1 MMANERTG
9 IINSITKN
17 MDIIAALGVIGI
29 VAMIILPLHP
39 TALDLF
45 LTFNITL
52 SIIIMLLTMFTKS
65 ILEFTVFPTLLLV
78 TTLFRLAL
86 NMSSTR
92 LILSEGQAG
101 KVILAFGSFV
111 ARDNYVVGAI
121 LFIIIVVVQFIVI
134 TNGAGRVAE
143 VAARFTLDAMPGK
156 QMSIDADLNAGVIDD
171 NQARVRREN
180 LQLEADFYGAMDGA
194 SKFVKGDAIAGI
206 VIVLVNF
213 IGGII
218 IFAWQKDVPVLEA
231 VQKFGILTIGDGLV
245 SQVPAL
251 LISTASGIL
260 VTRSASPN
268 NFDNELTEQLFSIPK
283 VIGIAAVVVFMLA
296 LVPGLPTIPF
306 MIVGAMCGM
315 AAYFLIE
322 EKKQQEMA
330 TAKKELHQMEQQSA
344 ADKEP
349 EDVSRYIYVEPIEI
363 EIGYGLIPLAESENG
378 GDLLERITAIRKQ
391 NASEMGILIPPIR
404 IRDNLQLKPD
414 EYTIKIR
421 GNDVGKGEI
430 LYNQLLVMNPGSD
443 QIEIEGKATIEPA
456 FKLPAIWIDKSLKDK
471 AEMLG
476 YTIVDPTTVMVT
488 HLSEILKTNGYELLG
503 RQEVKKLIDMMEEN
517 YSAVVEE
524 LIPDLLSLG
533 EVQKVLQNLL
543 RERVPIKDLLTILET
558 LADYAANVKDT
569 EVLTEY
575 VRNRMGRT
583 IVSQYVL
590 PDNKLEIITI
600 NPQLEQYI
608 NDNIQKSIQG
618 SFPAID
624 PTITTKI
631 LEKIDAILQSG
642 QAMQPIVITSPRI
655 RIAFKKLIEMAFP
668 QLAVLSLNEI
678 PNSIDFEGIGMVTV
692 DDH

>member
-1 MMANERTG
+1 MAKQSTG
-9 IINSITKN
+9 ILSGITKN
-17 MDIIAALGVIGI
+17 MDIIAALGVVGI

-39 TALDLF
+39 SVLDIF

-52 SIIIMLLTMFTKS
+52 SIIIMLLTMFTKN
-65 ILEFTVFPTLLLV
+65 ILEFSVFPTLLLV

-92 LILSEGQAG
+92 LILSEGKAG
-101 KVILAFGSFV
+101 EVISAFGSFV

-171 NQARVRREN
+171 NEARVRREN

-206 VIVLVNF
+206 VIVFVNF

-218 IFAWQKDVPVLEA
+218 IFAWQKDVPVVDA
-231 VQKFGILTIGDGLV
+231 VQQFGILTIGDGLV

-260 VTRSASPN
+260 VTRSASPTS
-268 NFDNELTEQLFSIPK
+268 FGNELTQQLFSTPK
-283 VIGIAAVVVFMLA
+283 VIGMTAVVIFILA

-306 MIVGAMCGM
+306 MVMAGVCGIV
-315 AAYFLIE
+315 AYFLLE
-322 EKKQQEMA
+322 EGKQKEIAAAQQE
-330 TAKKELHQMEQQSA
+330 LQQAEKSTS
-344 ADKEP
+344 DKEP

-363 EIGYGLIPLAESENG
+363 EIGYGLIPLAESDNG
-378 GDLLERITAIRKQ
+378 GDLLERITAVRKQ

-404 IRDNLQLKPD
+404 IRDNLQLKAD
-414 EYTIKIR
+414 EYIIKIR

-430 LYNQLLVMNPGSD
+430 LYNHLLVMNPGSD
-443 QIEIEGKATIEPA
+443 QISIEGKVTIEPA
-456 FKLPAIWIDKSLKDK
+456 FGLPAKWIDSNQKDK

-476 YTIVDPTTVMVT
+476 YTIVDPTTVLVT

-503 RQEVKKLIDMMEEN
+503 RQEVKKLVDMIGEN
-517 YSAVVEE
+517 YGAVVEE
-524 LIPDLLSLG
+524 LIPDVLSLG
-533 EVQKVLQNLL
+533 DVQKVLQNLL

-558 LADYAANVKDT
+558 LADYGSSVKDT

-575 VRNRMGRT
+575 VRNKMGRT
-583 IVSQYVL
+583 IVSEYVRA
-590 PDNKLEIITI
+590 DNKLEIITV

-624 PTITTKI
+624 PVITTKV

-642 QAMQPIVITSPRI
+642 QAMKPIIITSPRI
-655 RIAFKKLIEMAFP
+655 RVAFKKLIEMTFP

-678 PNSIDFEGIGMVTV
+678 PNSIDFEGIGMVSV

>member
-1 MMANERTG
+1 MTKEKT
-9 IINSITKN
+9 SILGNVRKN

-29 VAMIILPLHP
+29 VSMIILPLRP
-39 TALDLF
+39 GVLDIF

-52 SIIIMLLTMFTKS
+52 SIIIILLTMFTKN
-65 ILEFTVFPTLLLV
+65 ILEFSVFPTLLLV
-78 TTLFRLAL
+78 STLFRLAL

-92 LILSEGQAG
+92 LILSEGKAG
-101 KVILAFGSFV
+101 EVISAFGSFV
-111 ARDNYVVGAI
+111 ARDNYIVGAI

-171 NQARVRREN
+171 NEARRRREN

-206 VIVLVNF
+206 VIVFINF
-213 IGGII
+213 LGGIL
-218 IFAWQKDVPVLEA
+218 IFSWQKGVPALEA
-231 VQKFGILTIGDGLV
+231 VQQFGILTIGDGLV

-260 VTRSASPN
+260 VTRSASPTS
-268 NFDNELTEQLFSIPK
+268 FGNELTEQLFSTPK
-283 VIGIAAVVVFMLA
+283 VIGLAGFVVFILA
-296 LVPGLPTIPF
+296 LVPGLPTVPF
-306 MIVGAMCGM
+306 MFIGGVCGIV
-315 AAYFLIE
+315 AYFLVE
-322 EKKQQEMA
+322 EQKQKEMA
-330 TAKKELHQMEQQSA
+330 AAKEELQQQTEQSNN
-344 ADKEP
+344 DKEP
-349 EDVSRYIYVEPIEI
+349 EDVSKYIYVEPIEI
-363 EIGYGLIPLAESENG
+363 EIGYGLIPLAESDNG

-404 IRDNLQLKPD
+404 IRDNLQLKAD
-414 EYTIKIR
+414 EYIIKIR

-430 LYNQLLVMNPGSD
+430 LYNQLLVMNPGGN
-443 QIEIEGKATIEPA
+443 QLEIEGKATIEPA
-456 FKLPAIWIDKSLKDK
+456 FGLPAVWIDMSQKDK

-476 YTIVDPTTVMVT
+476 YTIVDPTTVIVT

-503 RQEVKKLIDMMEEN
+503 RQEVKKLIDMMGES

-524 LIPDLLSLG
+524 LIPELLSLG

-558 LADYAANVKDT
+558 LADYATSTKDT

-575 VRNRMGRT
+575 VRNKMGRT
-583 IVSQYVL
+583 IVAQYVTL
-590 PDNKLEIITI
+590 DNKLEIITI

-631 LEKIDAILQSG
+631 LEKIDTIIQSG
-642 QAMQPIVITSPRI
+642 QAMRPIIITSPRI
-655 RIAFKKLIEMAFP
+655 RVAFKKLIEMAFP

-678 PNSIDFEGIGMVTV
+678 PNSIDFEGIGMVSV

>member
-1 MMANERTG
+1 MMANQNTG
-9 IINSITKN
+9 ILSGITKN
-17 MDIIAALGVIGI
+17 MDIIAALGVVGI

-39 TALDLF
+39 NVLDIF

-52 SIIIMLLTMFTKS
+52 AIIIMLLTMFTKN
-65 ILEFTVFPTLLLV
+65 ILEFSVFPTLLLV

-92 LILSEGQAG
+92 LILSEGKAG
-101 KVILAFGSFV
+101 EVISAFGSFV
-111 ARDNYVVGAI
+111 ARDNYIVGAI

-171 NQARVRREN
+171 NQARIRREN

-206 VIVLVNF
+206 VIVFVNF
-213 IGGII
+213 IGGIM
-218 IFAWQKDVPVLEA
+218 IFAWQKGMPVLDA
-231 VQKFGILTIGDGLV
+231 VQQFGILTIGDGLV

-260 VTRSASPN
+260 VTRSASPTS
-268 NFDNELTEQLFSIPK
+268 FGSELTQQLLSTPK
-283 VIGIAAVVVFMLA
+283 VIGMAAVVVFILA

-306 MIVGAMCGM
+306 MVIGGMCGIV
-315 AAYFLIE
+315 AYFLVE
-322 EKKQQEMA
+322 EKKQKEIAAAQQ
-330 TAKKELHQMEQQSA
+330 ELHQAEKSTS
-344 ADKEP
+344 DKEP

-378 GDLLERITAIRKQ
+378 GDLLERITAVRKQ

-404 IRDNLQLKPD
+404 IRDNLQLKAD
-414 EYTIKIR
+414 EYIIKIR

-430 LYNQLLVMNPGSD
+430 FYNQLLVMNPGSN
-443 QIEIEGKATIEPA
+443 QINMEGKSTIEPA
-456 FKLPAIWIDKSLKDK
+456 FGLPAVWIDKSQKDK

-476 YTIVDPTTVMVT
+476 YTIVDPTTVIVT

-503 RQEVKKLIDMMEEN
+503 RQEVKKLVDMMGEN

-524 LIPDLLSLG
+524 LIPDILSLG

-558 LADYAANVKDT
+558 LADYGSGVKDT

-575 VRNRMGRT
+575 VRNKMGRT
-583 IVSQYVL
+583 IVSEYVRG
-590 PDNKLEIITI
+590 DNKLEIITV

-642 QAMQPIVITSPRI
+642 QGMKPVIITSPRI
-655 RIAFKKLIEMAFP
+655 RVAFKKLIEMAFP

-678 PNSIDFEGIGMVTV
+678 PNSIDFEGIGMVSV